1 MELNY
6 SGRQMTSRRAFLS
19 ATLALASA
27 RLAAQDKAAP
37 RVHRIGV
44 LEPVS
49 LQANGANMEQLRKGL
64 KDLGYTEGANL
75 AIEYLSAEGHSERFA
90 RLAGELVRHNVE
102 VIVTSGTPAT
112 IAAKNAS
119 GGKLPVVT
127 ATVIDPVDT
136 KLVES
141 LERPGGNVT
150 GVAIDTA
157 DLEAK
162 RLELLRA
169 LAPGRSRVAAIM
181 DMSNPGFAQAWKAM
195 QPTAR
200 AQGFEL
206 ELIDVRKPEDVAQA
220 FAAAGAR
227 KAGAAVVRFGAIT
240 PGNRRAIVEAAAKH
254 KLPAMYASRQF
265 VEAGGL
271 VSYGVNTP
279 QMYYRAAAFVD
290 KILKG
295 ARPAELPMERPT
307 RFELVLNRLT
317 AHRLGLIIPP
327 DLLLKSDQ
335 IVG

>member
-19 ATLALASA
+19 AALALASA
-27 RLAAQDKAAP
+27 RLAAQDKPAP
-37 RVHRIGV
+37 RLRRIGV

-49 LQANGANMEQLRKGL
+49 MQANGANMEQFRKGL
-64 KDLGYTEGANL
+64 KDLNYVEGSNL
-75 AIEYLSAEGHSERFA
+75 TIEYLSAEGRGEEFA
-90 RLAGELVRHNVE
+90 GLALQLVKRDVEL
-102 VIVTSGTPAT
+102 IVTSGTPAT
-112 IAAKNAS
+112 IAARNAS

-150 GVAIDTA
+150 GVAIETT

-162 RLELLRA
+162 RLDLLRA
-169 LAPGRSRVAAIM
+169 LAPGRSRIAAIM
-181 DMSNPGFAQAWKAM
+181 DMSNPASAETWKAL
-195 QPTAR
+195 QPAAK
-200 AQGFEL
+200 AQGVEL
-206 ELIDVRKPEDVAQA
+206 ELIDARKPDDVVRALA
-220 FAAAGAR
+220 TAAAH
-227 KAGAAVVRFGAIT
+227 KAGAATVRIGALT
-240 PGNRRAIVEAAAKH
+240 PGNRRVIVEAAAKQ
-254 KLPAMYASRQF
+254 KLPTMYASRQF

-271 VSYGVNTP
+271 VSYGVNTA

-307 RFELVLNRLT
+307 RFELVLNRLA
-317 AHRLGLIIPP
+317 AHRLGLVIPP

-335 IVG
+335 VVG